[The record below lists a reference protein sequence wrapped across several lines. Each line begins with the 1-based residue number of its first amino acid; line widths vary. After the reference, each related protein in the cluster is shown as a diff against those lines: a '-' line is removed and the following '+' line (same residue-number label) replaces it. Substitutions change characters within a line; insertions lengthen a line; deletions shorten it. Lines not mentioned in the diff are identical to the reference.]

1 MELFLSALSG
11 IAWTLVY
18 IDCIRIGFKHK
29 TYAMPVAALGLNIAW
44 ESIYAVHALATSIS
58 VQGVINIIWALL
70 DLVIVSTF
78 FRFGRRELPEF
89 VTRPMFIAWGTLV
102 FISSYIVQW
111 MFIVQFGWNAAARYS
126 AFLQNLLMSGL
137 FIAMFVARRGS
148 RGQSLVIAVA
158 KWIGT
163 LAPTIVFGV
172 YENSPFILAL
182 GILCSIFD
190 LVYIGL
196 LIWAKRQPATLNET
210 ALQTQAAI
218 A

>member
-1 MELFLSALSG
+1 MELFLTALSG

-18 IDCIRIGFKHK
+18 IDAIRIGFKHK

-44 ESIYAVHALATSIS
+44 ESIYAVDALATSIS
-58 VQGVINIIWALL
+58 VQGVINIIWALV
-70 DLVIVSTF
+70 DLVIVYTF

-89 VTRPMFIAWGTLV
+89 VTRPMFIAWSALV

-111 MFIVQFGWNAAARYS
+111 MFIVQFGWNPAARYS

-137 FIAMFVARRGS
+137 FIAMFVARRGN

-172 YENSPFILAL
+172 YENSSFILAL

-190 LVYIGL
+190 LAYVGL

-210 ALQTQAAI
+210 APQTQAAI